1 MSLIISANDLIVLA
15 IYSKAGGKNGKHSS
29 PSRNLQTYPPC
40 PTSSYR
46 FSNRWSASNFEQYY
60 QRSCTSSVF
69 LQSKK
74 FTLLP
79 SSSTSF
85 LCTPDT
91 ARARS
96 AIETGLRISTTDY
109 TKTTLGSIFS
119 RSKFPK
125 SRTLSRHWA
134 PDVKTT
140 KIWTWRMSMMTSVCP
155 IEQYYLPG
163 VIFWGKKAI

>member
-109 TKTTLGSIFS
+109 TRFNILTKQISKIADIIKTLGS
-119 RSKFPK
+119 RRKNDED
-125 SRTLSRHWA
+125 L
-134 PDVKTT
+134 DVED
-140 KIWTWRMSMMTSVCP
+140 VDDD
-155 IEQYYLPG
+155 
-163 VIFWGKKAI
+163 